1 MRSHKVVV
9 VVSVRQQQKF
19 ADQADRQTTVL
30 WTTTLS
36 HRSCRFY
43 RRFTSFL
50 LQTHSSLHEAPNK
63 SASKS
68 LKVQLQVYN
77 RFISCLV
84 RWGITRNFV
93 AMKVHHKLEINKM
106 ERLTFPNIGYI
117 KQETSFAYFPT
128 ASSFQHDIK
137 SGFVRNEELSPVN
150 CCHSLYVDFLR

>member
-9 VVSVRQQQKF
+9 VVSVRQLKLF
-19 ADQADRQTTVL
+19 ANRQTTVL

-43 RRFTSFL
+43 QRFNSFL
-50 LQTHSSLHEAPNK
+50 LQTHSSLHEALNK

-68 LKVQLQVYN
+68 LKVQLQVYD

-117 KQETSFAYFPT
+117 KQETSFAYFQT

-137 SGFVRNEELSPVN
+137 SGFVRNEELYPEAVN
-150 CCHSLYVDFLR
+150 RCHSLYVDFLR